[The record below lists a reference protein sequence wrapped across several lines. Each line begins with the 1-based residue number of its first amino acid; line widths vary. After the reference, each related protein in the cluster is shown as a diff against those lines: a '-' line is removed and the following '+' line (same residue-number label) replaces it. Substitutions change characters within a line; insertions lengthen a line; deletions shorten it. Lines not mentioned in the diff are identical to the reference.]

1 MLQIIK
7 RVRESLSYIDELS
20 PEVRA
25 LVRSSYQDASQKTL
39 WFAAALSALTVVFAC
54 FIKEKPLPK

>member
-1 MLQIIK
+1 M
-7 RVRESLSYIDELS
+7 RESLGYIDELT

-39 WFAAALSALTVVFAC
+39 WFAAALSALTVVFAF
-54 FIKEKPLPK
+54 FIKEKPLPR